1 MYKVVLGA
9 HSIRKKEKDSK
20 QIQKVEKLF
29 PHPNYTHVTKGNDL
43 MLVKVRR

>member
-9 HSIRKKEKDSK
+9 HSIREKEKDSK
-20 QIQKVEKLF
+20 QIREVEKRF

-43 MLVKVRR
+43 MLVKVRW